1 MSAFFLVSFFGIF
14 DQINFSQL
22 QIIPFYFDINAPLA
36 ETSAFL
42 IATITVAWRMKYCC
56 FKVF

>member
-42 IATITVAWRMKYCC
+42 IATITVA
-56 FKVF
+56 